1 MKGKSRRVRDMLVAE
16 GFEVSMHKTRR
27 PHVLRI
33 SVNGE
38 IVWSF
43 GLWRRIPL
51 QRELAALVRAA
62 ENGV

>member
-1 MKGKSRRVRDMLVAE
+1 MLVAE